1 MNELIQL
8 MAIATQAAHTLS
20 VVLPIFQRAHAEG
33 RTTLTDEEKA
43 QVRQLA
49 LDSEARLAAA
59 TEG

>member
-8 MAIATQAAHTLS
+8 IAIANQAASALG
-20 VVLPIFQRAHAEG
+20 VLLPILARAHAEG
-33 RTTLTDEEKA
+33 RTTLTDEEKV

-59 TEG
+59 VS

>member
-8 MAIATQAAHTLS
+8 LAIANQAAATLS

-59 TEG
+59 TQ